1 MWLYL
6 GGVPLNVGVFEIYMY
21 EVYLDGVCVR

>member
-6 GGVPLNVGVFEIYMY
+6 GGVPLNVGVFEVYMY
-21 EVYLDGVCVR
+21 EVYICMRCI